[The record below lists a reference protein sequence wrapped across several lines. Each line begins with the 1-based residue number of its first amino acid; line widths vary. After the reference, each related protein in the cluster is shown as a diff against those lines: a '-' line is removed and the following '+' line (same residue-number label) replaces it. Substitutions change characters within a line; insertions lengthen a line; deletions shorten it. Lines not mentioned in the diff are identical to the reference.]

1 MKKIIECPYCDGKA
15 LLSKEIKELN
25 YRKDNF
31 KIMAH
36 YYRCQKCKEEFTT
49 TEADTIGLMQVH
61 NQYRERFN
69 IPFPEEI
76 ISIREKYE
84 LSATKMSE
92 VLGLGVNGYSNYEN
106 GEIPTPALGKL
117 IATAAKASVFI
128 DFLTEAKK
136 NFSSNS
142 FDKTKQRVEA
152 LIEKEKKPHPFYSLL
167 NIYTEPNNYT
177 GYKKI
182 AIKKISFLIVMF
194 VKKCKPEFNDK
205 LKLNKLLFFTDF
217 CHYKNY
223 GRSISGL
230 SYRAI
235 QYGPVPACYDNIYT
249 YLENEQIII
258 SEWIR
263 LQNGSAREI
272 FKPNVEVEVNLFSKE
287 ELETIDN
294 ILQHFQETSTWDIVD
309 LSHKEKAWKELEA
322 NKSII
327 SYQEYAFDLM
337 GA

>member
-1 MKKIIECPYCDGKA
+1 MKQRIECPYCDGIA
-15 LLSKEIKELN
+15 VLSKEVKEVS
-25 YRKDNF
+25 YRRDNF
-31 KIMAH
+31 RIIAH
-36 YYRCQKCKEEFTT
+36 YYKCEKCSEEFTT
-49 TEADTIGLMQVH
+49 TEADAIGLTQVY
-61 NQYRERFN
+61 NQYREKYN
-69 IPFPEEI
+69 ILFPEEI
-76 ISIREKYE
+76 ITIRQQYE
-84 LSATKMSE
+84 LSAVKMSE
-92 VLGLGVNGYSNYEN
+92 VLGLGANGYSNYEN
-106 GEIPTPALGKL
+106 GEIPTPALAKL
-117 IATAAKASVFI
+117 IATAAKPSIFM
-128 DFLTEAKK
+128 DFLMKAK
-136 NFSSNS
+136 NLFSPNS
-142 FDKTKQRVEA
+142 FDKAKQRVEL
-152 LIEKEKKPHPFYSLL
+152 LIKEEESPRPFYSLL

-182 AIKKISFLIVMF
+182 DTPKISSLIVMF
-194 VKKCKPEFNDK
+194 IKKCKAEFNDR

-223 GRSISGL
+223 GKSISGL

-249 YLENEQIII
+249 YLENEQIIT

-272 FKPNVEVEVNLFSKE
+272 FKPGAEAEANLFSKE
-287 ELETIDN
+287 ELETIDA
-294 ILQHFQETSTWDIVD
+294 ILQHFRETSTWDIVD

-327 SYQEYAFDLM
+327 GYQDYAFDLV